1 MEVIMNFKISSTYPQ
16 NVDTLVCFVRPDYE
30 PKFNSELLQTAFN
43 EAFGEDDNKFEAG
56 IYKTLRMKLNGRFVN
71 LVLASFDCSM
81 ENAFDGFRK
90 TILKIGTKL
99 NELKSKVIYFDN
111 PTNLVFSDSKEE
123 IIKQISSTLPLC
135 DYTFDIYKQ
144 KKSDLTEK
152 EIIIFGEDKYVD
164 SLNEGFNIADG
175 ICIARDLVNEP
186 ANVLTPE
193 ELANRTVKLGKEYG
207 FDVTVYS
214 KEECEEFGMHAFLDV
229 AKASVNEPKLIV
241 MKYNGGGNE
250 TAKGVIG
257 KGLCYDSG
265 GLFLK
270 PGDGMKT
277 MKGDMAGAAAVIGAM
292 CSIAANKVKKNVVT
306 IVAACENLVDGN
318 GYRNGDILK
327 SMSGKTIFVASTDA
341 EGRLTLADAMT
352 YMIRKEN
359 VDSIIELSTLT
370 GSCATFFGKVC
381 AGVLTTNDE
390 LYNKIAS
397 YTVISGEKYWRLPTY
412 AEYRENIKSDI
423 ADLYNSTT
431 AGAGGIA
438 AGMFLDEFKED
449 KPFMHIDIAGT
460 TFASS
465 KSEGQIEGG
474 TGYGVKTVYYYIKQ
488 S

>member
-1 MEVIMNFKISSTYPQ
+1 MIIGIIGYFTIPTVTGWVIQAGGAGNFMR
-16 NVDTLVCFVRPDYE
+16 NV
-30 PKFNSELLQTAFN
+30 NQTAT
-43 EAFGEDDNKFEAG
+43 
-56 IYKTLRMKLNGRFVN
+56 KT
-71 LVLASFDCSM
+71 
-81 ENAFDGFRK
+81 
-90 TILKIGTKL
+90 
-99 NELKSKVIYFDN
+99 
-111 PTNLVFSDSKEE
+111 
-123 IIKQISSTLPLC
+123 
-135 DYTFDIYKQ
+135 
-144 KKSDLTEK
+144 
-152 EIIIFGEDKYVD
+152 
-164 SLNEGFNIADG
+164 
-175 ICIARDLVNEP
+175 
-186 ANVLTPE
+186 
-193 ELANRTVKLGKEYG
+193 
-207 FDVTVYS
+207 
-214 KEECEEFGMHAFLDV
+214 
-229 AKASVNEPKLIV
+229 
-241 MKYNGGGNE
+241 GN
-250 TAKGVIG
+250 
-257 KGLCYDSG
+257 
-265 GLFLK
+265 
-270 PGDGMKT
+270 
-277 MKGDMAGAAAVIGAM
+277 MAGAAAVIGAM